1 MSGKK
6 ILKFEK
12 EEVVE
17 DKQYQQVFNFAR
29 LKENLDIT
37 VVRNTPE
44 LLEMEL
50 QGIDAS
56 FANGLRRIIIAEIS
70 TMAFH
75 KVMLFQNTSVIPD
88 ELLVHRLGLL
98 PVQVDPNEFENR
110 PENGELSA
118 ENSLKFELKV
128 ICRRKKEF

>member
-6 ILKFEK
+6 VLKFEK
-12 EEVVE
+12 EEIVE
-17 DKQYQQVFNFAR
+17 DKSKQEVFNFAR
-29 LKENLDIT
+29 LKENININ
-37 VVRNTPE
+37 VVQNTEE

-56 FANGLRRIIIAEIS
+56 LANGLRRIIIAEIP

-75 KVMLFQNTSVIPD
+75 KVFLYQNTSVIPD

-98 PVQVDPNEFENR
+98 PIQADPN
-110 PENGELSA
+110 
-118 ENSLKFELKV
+118 
-128 ICRRKKEF
+128 

>member
-1 MSGKK
+1 MSAKK

-37 VVRNTPE
+37 VVKNTPE

-56 FANGLRRIIIAEIS
+56 FANVLDVS
-70 TMAFH
+70 
-75 KVMLFQNTSVIPD
+75 S
-88 ELLVHRLGLL
+88 LLKY
-98 PVQVDPNEFENR
+98 PQWP
-110 PENGELSA
+110 SI
-118 ENSLKFELKV
+118 K
-128 ICRRKKEF
+128 